1 MTSTSG
7 EQGQISSRLGSEEKS
22 RSLSV
27 FKATN
32 LENRLGLC
40 PSVLGWRLSQE
51 ALGCPVAPLGEK
63 HSQDGS
69 HGIAAVQGHWPLSL
83 SPAMLDPAGS
93 VAQVGPAVRTGVG
106 SI

>member
-1 MTSTSG
+1 MTSTSW
-7 EQGQISSRLGSEEKS
+7 EQGRISSHLGSEEKS

-69 HGIAAVQGHWPLSL
+69 HGIAAVRGHWPLSL
-83 SPAMLDPAGS
+83 SPAMLDPAGP
-93 VAQVGPAVRTGVG
+93 VAQVGPTVGMGVG

>member
-7 EQGQISSRLGSEEKS
+7 EQGRISSGLGSEEKS

-51 ALGCPVAPLGEK
+51 ALRCPIAPLGEK

-83 SPAMLDPAGS
+83 SLAMLDPAGP
-93 VAQVGPAVRTGVG
+93 VAQVGPAVGTGVG